1 MNLVRAFFFWLYMIV
16 LCVSGGAILAFS
28 ASAAV
33 SEVRHLHAGTV
44 DVKSTSD
51 GRVVQRGWQSERLA
65 WISKVC
71 DWA

>member
-33 SEVRHLHAGTV
+33 SEVRHLHAVRV
-44 DVKSTSD
+44 DVKSSSD
-51 GRVVQRGWQSERLA
+51 GRLIQRGWLPERLLKA
-65 WISKVC
+65 EL
-71 DWA
+71 

>member
-16 LCVSGGAILAFS
+16 LCVSGGAMLVLS
-28 ASAAV
+28 ASATV
-33 SEVRHLHAGTV
+33 SEVRHLHAVRG

-51 GRVVQRGWQSERLA
+51 GRAVQRGSQSERLA

-71 DWA
+71 DPA